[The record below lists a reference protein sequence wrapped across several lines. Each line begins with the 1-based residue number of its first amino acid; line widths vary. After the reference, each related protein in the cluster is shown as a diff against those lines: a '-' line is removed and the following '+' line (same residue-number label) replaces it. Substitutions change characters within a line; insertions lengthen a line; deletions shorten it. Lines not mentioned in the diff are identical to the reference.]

1 MSGVLRFE
9 PGDPVWLSVPKFGDE
24 VRGHVVRY
32 ESTNRVIV
40 KTCANGTN
48 CTVKASL
55 VKYRYEKE
63 ER

>member
-1 MSGVLRFE
+1 MLGVLRFE
-9 PGDPVWLSVPKFGDE
+9 PGDPVWFFVPKFGDE
-24 VRGHVVRY
+24 VRGYVVRY
-32 ESTNRVIV
+32 ESGSRVIV
-40 KTCANGTN
+40 KTCANGAN